1 MLVESTTKNNLH
13 ISNPTLA
20 KEWHPTKNSSLTPM
34 NVTAGSNK
42 KIWWLCTKGH
52 EWSARLADRSKGS
65 GCPYC
70 SGLKATEENC
80 LQTMNPPLVK
90 EWHPTKNGSLIPRE
104 VTPFSSKKAWWLC
117 SKGHEWSATVN
128 HRSNG
133 RGCPYCDGKK
143 VNNENCLQTIKP
155 FLANEWHPRKNDNL
169 TPREFTSGSHKKVW
183 WQCSRGHEW
192 EATIKDRSN
201 KESGCPYCYSATSQ
215 LELRVF
221 TEMKFL
227 FHDAEHRK
235 KIHGVECDVFIPSL
249 SLAIEIDS
257 FYYHKDKYEKDVLKT
272 NILKKGNVYLIRIRE
287 KGLSKVSSNDI
298 LCKTR
303 KIDFS
308 LFRSLIQQI
317 LSLKPIDYTVRNRI
331 QDYLTK
337 GELANNEEFIR
348 IWNMLPSPFPELSV
362 EALNPTLAK
371 EWHPTK
377 NGSLTPRDVT
387 PFSSKKV
394 WWLCSKGHE
403 WETMVNPRSKGS
415 GCPYCS
421 GNRVSD
427 DNCLQTINPTIAKEW
442 HPTKNGSKTPRNV
455 TAFSGKKVWWLC
467 PKGHEWEATLFNR
480 SSGQVCPYC
489 SGRKVSDKTRMQ
501 TVNPNL
507 AKEWHP
513 TKNGSL
519 TPMDVSFNF
528 YKKVWWLCPKGHEW
542 EARIADRN
550 KGSGCPYCSGRKVS
564 DNNRLQTL
572 NPSLSKEWHPTKNG
586 SLTPMD
592 VSFGCH
598 KKVWWLC
605 PKGHEWEATVN
616 SRSNGQGCPYCA
628 GKRVGYEN
636 CLQTLN
642 PTLAKEWH
650 TTKNI
655 SLTPKDVTV
664 SSNKKVYWQCSK
676 GHEWQATVNSRSN
689 GQGCPACF
697 RQKRKRL

>member
-1 MLVESTTKNNLH
+1 
-13 ISNPTLA
+13 
-20 KEWHPTKNSSLTPM
+20 
-34 NVTAGSNK
+34 
-42 KIWWLCTKGH
+42 
-52 EWSARLADRSKGS
+52 
-65 GCPYC
+65 
-70 SGLKATEENC
+70 
-80 LQTMNPPLVK
+80 
-90 EWHPTKNGSLIPRE
+90 
-104 VTPFSSKKAWWLC
+104 
-117 SKGHEWSATVN
+117 
-128 HRSNG
+128 
-133 RGCPYCDGKK
+133 
-143 VNNENCLQTIKP
+143 
-155 FLANEWHPRKNDNL
+155 
-169 TPREFTSGSHKKVW
+169 
-183 WQCSRGHEW
+183 
-192 EATIKDRSN
+192 
-201 KESGCPYCYSATSQ
+201 
-215 LELRVF
+215 
-221 TEMKFL
+221 
-227 FHDAEHRK
+227 
-235 KIHGVECDVFIPSL
+235 
-249 SLAIEIDS
+249 
-257 FYYHKDKYEKDVLKT
+257 
-272 NILKKGNVYLIRIRE
+272 
-287 KGLSKVSSNDI
+287 
-298 LCKTR
+298 
-303 KIDFS
+303 
-308 LFRSLIQQI
+308 
-317 LSLKPIDYTVRNRI
+317 
-331 QDYLTK
+331 
-337 GELANNEEFIR
+337 
-348 IWNMLPSPFPELSV
+348 LSV

-442 HPTKNGSKTPRNV
+442 HPTKNGSQTPRNV

-616 SRSNGQGCPYCA
+616 SRSNGQGCGCPYCA